1 MIIRKLEIRNV
12 ASIESA
18 DIDFENG
25 PLGTAPLFLICGDTG
40 SGKTTILDCITLA
53 LYGKTPR
60 YDAEKNKKQFIGE
73 FAFTDVRQ
81 LVRHGATSARAT
93 LSLTGNDG
101 KPYVAEWAVEA
112 ISQGKNKGKL
122 KDETLTWKDCSE
134 GGLTWTKARECEE
147 VAQRAVG
154 FEFKQFCRTAMLAQ
168 GQFTKFLLGADD
180 EKAQI
185 LEKLTDTS
193 KYSDLGRKIA
203 EKYKELNDGVS
214 TIEKEIELLA
224 GLGVGREGVEARIRE
239 LDGQI
244 KELETRRQDAD
255 AKAQWLRR
263 RDELAKNEAAVKDG
277 LSKAFAALRALEGD
291 VADETK
297 AAEEKLEALGKYLAD
312 NAGKAAMYESSAVIL
327 QNLADVRKARDAKA
341 KAGAEIAKCQKELP
355 ELEKRVD
362 EAKAAFEKA
371 KREVEVAEGRI
382 AEEEDVLKAMDRA
395 GVQSGRNTAAQ
406 RRGDLLGLQAQ
417 IDGVAKREA
426 GVARREKDLSAR
438 QGELANAEA
447 KLSDLKADMERARNA
462 AAQARKRRDDQKK
475 LVDDG
480 IDKLVSDLRVG
491 DTCPVCGNRIERLH
505 AEGHFTALFQ
515 KLDDECEKAE
525 AERLE
530 KETRYNGAAGT
541 ANALRKAID
550 VEVVRLRDEKDGIA
564 REREEI
570 AGTATRLELSDAAT
584 ESVATAIGVCEKDIG
599 EFDGKLAE
607 IGAQEGKVGTLR
619 TNLVSLRK
627 AQDKV
632 VEASSAADKAV
643 TDCRNRIGNLQTSA
657 SAEEARAA
665 GKLADVR
672 AAVTIPGWLDSWE
685 RDAATVESDFRAGA
699 REYAE
704 RKAAFPKAEGDLD
717 ALRTKGGQVADCIR
731 RAVGQVA
738 ALAGVARGGT
748 AASSTAETDRLL
760 GQFEQAGNAVAAHT
774 ASRPEGLLDTDAI
787 GDLAEL
793 GDSLKA
799 EEDAAK
805 DERGRCQQQ
814 LADDD
819 RCADERR
826 RKNEEL
832 VKRRAVRDEW
842 TSIDEYFGDNDGK
855 KIRRA
860 IQSYVLENVLS
871 KANLYLRR
879 LSDQYELSC
888 EGLTLSVLDGYEAGV
903 PRPVNTL
910 SGGEQFLVS
919 LALAL
924 GLAGLNDTGL
934 GVDMLL
940 IDEGFGTLS
949 GDHLS
954 KAIEALE
961 NLNEIAGSRKVGVIS
976 HVVTLRDKIRTHIE
990 VVRNGHDPS
999 VVKVVDRGEA
1009 NV

>member
-25 PLGTAPLFLICGDTG
+25 PLGKAPLFLICGDTG

-122 KDETLTWKDCSE
+122 KGETLTWKDCSE
-134 GGLTWTKARECEE
+134 GRLTWTKARECEE

-193 KYSDLGRKIA
+193 KYSNLGRKIA
-203 EKYKELNDGVS
+203 EKYKELVADVTS
-214 TIEKEIELLA
+214 VEKEIELLA
-224 GLGVGREGVEARIRE
+224 GLGNGREGVENRIRE
-239 LDGQI
+239 LDEQI
-244 KELETRRQDAD
+244 KALEARRQDAD
-255 AKAQWLRR
+255 SKARWLRH
-263 RDELAKNEAAVKDG
+263 RDELAENEAAVKDG

-297 AAEEKLEALGKYLAD
+297 AAEEKLEALGKYLSD
-312 NAGKAAMYESSAVIL
+312 NAGKAAMYEASAVIL

-341 KAGAEIAKCQKELP
+341 KAEAEMAKCQKELP
-355 ELEKRVD
+355 ELEKRAGEVTGAL
-362 EAKAAFEKA
+362 ERA
-371 KREVEVAEGRI
+371 KREVEAAEGRI
-382 AEEEDVLKAMDRA
+382 AEEENALKAMDRA

-406 RRGDLLGLQAQ
+406 RRGDLLGLQAR

-426 GVARREKDLSAR
+426 GVARREKDLAAR
-438 QGELANAEA
+438 QGELADAEA
-447 KLSDLKADMERARNA
+447 KLSDLQSDMERARDA

-530 KETRYNGAAGT
+530 KEKRYNGTVET
-541 ANALRKAID
+541 AKALRKSID
-550 VEVVRLRDEKDGIA
+550 AEAVQLRGEKEGIVREHA
-564 REREEI
+564 EI
-570 AGTATRLELSDAAT
+570 AAAAARLGLPDAAT
-584 ESVATAIGVCEKDIG
+584 ERVAAAIGVCGNDME
-599 EFDGKLAE
+599 EFDRKLAE
-607 IGAQEGKVGTLR
+607 ISAQEEKVGALR

-627 AQDKV
+627 AQDKA
-632 VEASSAADKAV
+632 VEASTAADKAAE
-643 TDCRNRIGNLQTSA
+643 DCRNRIGNLLTSA
-657 SAEEARAA
+657 RTEDEHAA

-672 AAVTIPGWLDSWE
+672 AAVPIPGWLDSWE
-685 RDAATVESDFRAGA
+685 RNAATAESDFRTAA

-704 RKAAFPKAEGDLD
+704 RKAALPKAEGDLD
-717 ALRTKGGQVADCIR
+717 ALRTKGGEVADCIR

-748 AASSTAETDRLL
+748 AASSTAETERLL
-760 GQFEQAGNAVAAHT
+760 GQFEQAWNAVAAHA
-774 ASRPEGLLDTDAI
+774 ASRPEGLLDTDAT

-860 IQSYVLENVLS
+860 IQSYVLENVLA

-879 LSDQYELSC
+879 LSDRYELSC
-888 EGLTLSVLDGYEAGV
+888 EGLTLSVLDRYEAGV

-949 GDHLS
+949 GDHLN
-954 KAIEALE
+954 KAMEALE